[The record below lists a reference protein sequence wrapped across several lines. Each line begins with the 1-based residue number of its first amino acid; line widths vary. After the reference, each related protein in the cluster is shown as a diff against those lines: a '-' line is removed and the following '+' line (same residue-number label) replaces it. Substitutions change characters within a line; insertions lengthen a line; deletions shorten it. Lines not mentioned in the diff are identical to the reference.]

1 MNFGTETGSVVN
13 HLLSDTQGEPEAVV
27 GMGATIL
34 MWTDRHAATI
44 VKVTRTQVHVRRDK
58 ATRTDK
64 NGMSESQEYTY
75 EADPTA
81 TVEIF
86 RKTKRGWR
94 ATGGGKGLRIGD
106 RREYHDFS
114 F

>member
-1 MNFGTETGSVVN
+1 MSMRIGSETGSLCN
-13 HLLSDTQGEPEAVV
+13 HLLSGTVGEPTPKV

-44 VKVTRTQVHVRRDK
+44 VKVTPTQIHVRRDK
-58 ATRTDK
+58 ATRVDK
-64 NGMSESQEYTY
+64 NGLSECQEYIY
-75 EADPTA
+75 EEDSAAD
-81 TVEIF
+81 VEIF

-94 ATGGGKGLRIGD
+94 RSGVALRIGD